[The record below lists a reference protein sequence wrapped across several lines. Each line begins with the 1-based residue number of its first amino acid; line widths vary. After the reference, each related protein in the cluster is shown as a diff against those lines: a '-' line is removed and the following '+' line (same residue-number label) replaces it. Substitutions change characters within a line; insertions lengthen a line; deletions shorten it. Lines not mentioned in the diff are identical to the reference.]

1 MVRLNNK
8 FVPVDPETWNKE
20 YDMSCNVGLG
30 VGNKEQ
36 QLMHLQALGMDIQAI
51 AASPFAQVLLSPEK
65 VYNFFEKKANL
76 AGFRDAEIFM
86 NKPVDPQTGQPLQP
100 PPPPEPESVQVAKI
114 KAQTDQQSAQA
125 KSQFDMQAKQV
136 DVQVE
141 QQKMQMDAQ
150 REAAQAQADM
160 AVERQKAELT
170 LQLEREKMAAEMAF
184 KREELAMEYQ
194 FKQWEAQMNLQV
206 QRESKQMEIGA
217 QKEIAQFN
225 GHVAA
230 HTAEVGAKAKAD
242 SDAKKKPEAKQPD
255 LTGPLQEAIKA
266 LGAAAGNKK
275 ILRGPDGKATGT
287 APA

>member
-1 MVRLNNK
+1 M
-8 FVPVDPETWNKE
+8 
-20 YDMSCNVGLG
+20 
-30 VGNKEQ
+30 
-36 QLMHLQALGMDIQAI
+36 QAVAQ
-51 AASPFAQVLLSPEK
+51 SPFAPLLLTAEK
-65 VYNFFEKKANL
+65 TFNYLEKKANL
-76 AGFRDAEIFM
+76 CGFRDAEEFF
-86 NKPVDPQTGQPLQP
+86 NKPIDPQTGQPLQP
-100 PPPPEPESVQVAKI
+100 PPPPKPESVQVAEI
-114 KAQTDQQSAQA
+114 KAQTDQQALQA
-125 KSQFDMQAKQV
+125 KGQMDMQAKQV

-160 AVERQKAELT
+160 AVEQQKAQLT

-194 FKQWEAQMNLQV
+194 FKQWEAQMNLQM
-206 QRESKQMEIGA
+206 QREAKQMEIGA